1 MKYKYTKEELEVIVK
16 NSLSIAEVCRQL
28 KILPVGG
35 NYKTLKLKFKKF
47 NIDISHFTGSAWNQG
62 EKFRKFGKEF
72 KIEEIL
78 IENSP
83 YTQTYKLKLRLF
95 KEGIK
100 EKKCESCLNTH
111 WMNKE
116 IPLELEHINGIN
128 DDNRIE
134 NLKILCPNCHAFTF
148 TYRGKNKNRV
158 PR

>member
-83 YTQTYKLKLRLF
+83 Y
-95 KEGIK
+95 
-100 EKKCESCLNTH
+100 LN
-111 WMNKE
+111 
-116 IPLELEHINGIN
+116 
-128 DDNRIE
+128 
-134 NLKILCPNCHAFTF
+134 
-148 TYRGKNKNRV
+148 
-158 PR
+158 